1 MKSIAPENLII
12 RPIITEKATDLKD
25 ESKFVFEVNVKANK
39 AQVAAAIAKLY
50 PDLQVVKIN
59 VINLHGKKKR
69 VRYHYG
75 FTAACKKAIVTLK
88 EGQKF
93 PFFDGV

>member
-1 MKSIAPENLII
+1 MKSIDLENLII

-25 ESKFVFEVNVKANK
+25 ESKFVFMVNVKANK
-39 AQVAAAIAKLY
+39 AQVAAAITKLY
-50 PDLQVVKIN
+50 PEVHVEKIN
-59 VINLHGKKKR
+59 MINVHGKKKR

-75 FTAACKKAIVTLK
+75 FTSAYKKAIVTLK
-88 EGQKF
+88 QGQKF